1 VIDVVMVVVTLTV
14 LFVTARAFF
23 KLERELDKYEKL
35 VVEIV
40 DRLSKIMVLDEMYLK
55 EIRSILHEI
64 LHEVERL

>member
-1 VIDVVMVVVTLTV
+1 MVVVTLTV
-14 LFVTARAFF
+14 LFITARAFF

>member
-1 VIDVVMVVVTLTV
+1 MVAVTLTV

>member
-1 VIDVVMVVVTLTV
+1 MVAVTLTV
-14 LFVTARAFF
+14 LLITARAFF